1 MKMITAKY
9 LDECKKKLEISSTYA
24 LSAKTGLSE
33 SLLSN
38 YYSGRSSP
46 DDYACFKIAEVLGL
60 DAAYVIASIKAETEK
75 NEAKR
80 NYFRSFSG
88 ASRTAVVSI
97 VLAVLLSFSSLTAPM
112 LGGVDKFQRAVA
124 LLFRRFHFV

>member
-1 MKMITAKY
+1 MITVKY
-9 LDECKKKLEISSTYA
+9 LDDCKKKLGITSTYELA
-24 LSAKTGLSE
+24 EKTGLSAQ
-33 SLLSN
+33 LLSH
-38 YYSGRSSP
+38 YYNGRSSP
-46 DDYACFKIAEVLGL
+46 DDYGCFKIAEILGL

-88 ASRTAVVSI
+88 ASRTAVVGI
-97 VLAVLLSFSSLTAPM
+97 ALAVLLSFSLLTAPM
-112 LGGVDKFQRAVA
+112 LGGVDKLTRAVA